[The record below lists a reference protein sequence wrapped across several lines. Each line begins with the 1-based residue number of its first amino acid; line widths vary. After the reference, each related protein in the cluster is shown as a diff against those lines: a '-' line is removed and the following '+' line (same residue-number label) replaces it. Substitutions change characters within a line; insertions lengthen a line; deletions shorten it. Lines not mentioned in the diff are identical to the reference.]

1 MFLPKVRELT
11 EALRSLF
18 SRPYT
23 SKFPKVAHQ
32 PEAAFRG
39 FPKYHEEF
47 CVGCG
52 TCAQVC
58 PTKAIEVID
67 NPEGRKRTLRVDYTS
82 CAQCGQC
89 QEKCITG
96 KGIQLSDQYLLSV
109 TSVKAPEV
117 YNSVEKEL
125 ALCEAC
131 GAVIACRDHFR
142 FIKERLGAKA
152 YAHPNLLLAT
162 QRQFTELTPTKIKDR
177 IRREDQI
184 KEVCAICRH
193 KIVVQDE
200 F

>member
-1 MFLPKVRELT
+1 
-11 EALRSLF
+11 
-18 SRPYT
+18 
-23 SKFPKVAHQ
+23 
-32 PEAAFRG
+32 
-39 FPKYHEEF
+39 
-47 CVGCG
+47 
-52 TCAQVC
+52 
-58 PTKAIEVID
+58 
-67 NPEGRKRTLRVDYTS
+67 
-82 CAQCGQC
+82 
-89 QEKCITG
+89 
-96 KGIQLSDQYLLSV
+96 
-109 TSVKAPEV
+109 
-117 YNSVEKEL
+117 VEKEL

-162 QRQFTELTPTKIKDR
+162 QRQFTEVIPAKIKGR